1 MKIKEFTYTKLNG
14 EVSQRTVVELVSPT
28 EHIEGIDV
36 SDLDLDSYAEFTKQL
51 NELEKEIYNK
61 RIELYAQFDLT
72 HNYRRFIPG
81 RMTNVTTE
89 FA

>member
-1 MKIKEFTYTKLNG
+1 MKIKEFTYTKPNG
-14 EVSQRTVVELVSPT
+14 DVSQRTLVELVSPT

-36 SDLDLDSYAEFTKQL
+36 SELDLDSYAEFTQKL

-61 RIELYAQFDLT
+61 RIELYNQFDLT
-72 HNYRRFIPG
+72 HNYRRFVPS

>member
-1 MKIKEFTYTKLNG
+1 MKIKEFTYTKPNG

-36 SDLDLDSYAEFTKQL
+36 SELDMDSYAEFTKQL

-61 RIELYAQFDLT
+61 RTELYNQFDLT
-72 HNYRRFIPG
+72 HNYRRFVPS

>member
-1 MKIKEFTYTKLNG
+1 MKIKEFTYTKPNG
-14 EVSQRTVVELVSPT
+14 EVSQRTVVELVTPT

-36 SDLDLDSYAEFTKQL
+36 SELDMDSYAEFTKQL

-61 RIELYAQFDLT
+61 RIELYSQFDLT
-72 HNYRRFIPG
+72 HNYRRFLPS